1 MRPVLPDLGR
11 PPCSAEDWL
20 DALIQING
28 ASLSGPSTPCA
39 VPSPPGRLGLGE
51 QGLERCPPLSED
63 GRGGSA
69 SGAFGLATMPLD
81 KALDGLVAEPAL
93 GIHA

>member
-1 MRPVLPDLGR
+1 VGALRRGEAEAVSYTTRWDAATAHRFPARRRHARCRRPQTR
-11 PPCSAEDWL
+11 W
-20 DALIQING
+20 
-28 ASLSGPSTPCA
+28 
-39 VPSPPGRLGLGE
+39 GLGE
-51 QGLERCPPLSED
+51 QGLERCPPSSED